1 MCFLLI
7 SAEREKKSLEILS
20 IAHHQK
26 SQPSKAT
33 VNDCSADMIVHPLLP
48 RAEALGSALHVELP
62 LNSSQLVSIF
72 SLSFQQRL

>member
-1 MCFLLI
+1 MFMD
-7 SAEREKKSLEILS
+7 RM
-20 IAHHQK
+20 AHHRK

-33 VNDCSADMIVHPLLP
+33 VNDCSADMIVRPLSP
-48 RAEALGSALHVELP
+48 HAAALESALHVELP